1 MKTCSC
7 GTTGEENFYRNKSTK
22 DGLCFYCKTCI
33 AKQRREEWR
42 RKYPNG
48 KNGGYRTALMGNQR
62 ALKHGRYVGTKRK
75 QKSKPEVTAIDTLL
89 RSAW

>member
-7 GTTGEENFYRNKSTK
+7 GTTGEENFYRSKSTK

-48 KNGGYRTALMGNQR
+48 KNGGRAAVTKGNQR
-62 ALKHGRYVGTKRK
+62 ALKHGRYVGAKKR
-75 QKSKPEVTAIDTLL
+75 TLPSPSNLDLIL
-89 RSAW
+89 RSAWA